1 MALVHSDHQS
11 VSSAARRAVR
21 GFTLIEVLVVVA
33 IIALL
38 ISILLPSL
46 SRARE
51 QARMTVCMNN
61 MRTCGQAMVL
71 YAHSNLDSYPWDATP
86 VSAGG
91 APAGANPWEFLHK
104 YVQKG
109 TPERFTDWKK
119 SWITSP
125 SATTYYAAL
134 AWYLCP
140 NDGIHHTSSQTAPR
154 TFPDGTQKSVEYML
168 SYCVTRRVPYY
179 DASWNGGFAVLPHKT
194 SSVKQQSDK
203 VLISEYHD
211 DLADLASASSSGWY
225 PDPGAVTWGK
235 EVKVGEPNPNQR
247 SFEVR
252 HLGGQ
257 NILYVDGHVQFHR
270 KSQSEPWRGLPTA
283 AACLFDPQAIASP
296 LVVHIKRQAPTF

>member
-1 MALVHSDHQS
+1 MAHAHCTPQS
-11 VSSAARRAVR
+11 VSPRARRPVK

-51 QARMTVCMNN
+51 QARMTVCMNS

-71 YAHSNLDSYPWDATP
+71 YAHSNQDSYPWDATP
-86 VSAGG
+86 VSSGG
-91 APAGANPWEFLHK
+91 PPAGANPWEFLHK

-140 NDGIHHTSSQTAPR
+140 NDGMHHTSSQTAPR
-154 TFPDGTQKSVEYML
+154 TFPDGTQMPVVYML

-179 DASWNGGFAVLPHKT
+179 DGTYDGGFAVLPHKT
-194 SSVKQQSDK
+194 TAVKQQSDK
-203 VLISEYHD
+203 VLVSEYHD
-211 DLADLASASSSGWY
+211 DLADLASATAPGWY

-235 EVKVGEPNPNQR
+235 EVQLGEASPNQR

-257 NILYVDGHVQFHR
+257 NILYVDNHVQFHR
-270 KSQSEPWRGLPTA
+270 KTQAEPWRGLPPA
-283 AACLFDPQAIASP
+283 SACLFDARTVTSP
-296 LVVHIKRQAPTF
+296 LVVHVKRQAPTF